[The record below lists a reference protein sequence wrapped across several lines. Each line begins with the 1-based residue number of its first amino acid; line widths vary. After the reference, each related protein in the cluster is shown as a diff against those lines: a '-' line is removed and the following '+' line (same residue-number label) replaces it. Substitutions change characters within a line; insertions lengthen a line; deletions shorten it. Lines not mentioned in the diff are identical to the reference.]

1 MGMTDTFTAR
11 LGAGRAFAATA
22 PARTLVDIADVP
34 LAAWRDLFS
43 RALEPNAFYHPAWAR
58 AASQHSREAAG
69 AKALLVWDPN
79 NRSRLIGLM
88 PVVWSWQALGL
99 PLPLLVAW
107 QPYTRLTTP
116 LLDAE
121 HAYEAASGLI
131 DAARDAGAIAILH
144 GDHAPDGPAAKM
156 LHDALA
162 ARGISPRV
170 TRVRDRARLDATAD
184 ADAMLHDALG
194 AKKLKELRRQRNR
207 LEDGG
212 EVKFTIASSPAAVS
226 AALDKFL
233 AIEASGWKGARGTA
247 LADDA
252 GDIAFMRASTA
263 ALAADGLCEIVT
275 LSSGDAPVASGIV
288 LRHASHAYFFKI
300 AYDEALAKSS
310 PGVQLTLDL
319 TRHLCGDAA
328 ITEVDSTANAYHPMI
343 DKIWRGRLAIATA
356 ILPLR
361 PHDPFVGAIQF
372 LVHARERLR
381 RDARRHFHLLQDKL
395 HALREKFR

>member
-1 MGMTDTFTAR
+1 MTDTFTAR
-11 LGAGRAFAATA
+11 IGIAKTFAAHA

-43 RALEPNAFYHPAWAR
+43 RSLEPNAFYHPSWAR

-69 AKALLVWDPN
+69 AKALLAWDPY
-79 NRSRLIGLM
+79 NRTRLIGLM
-88 PVVWSWQALGL
+88 PVLTGWQALGL

-121 HAYEAASGLI
+121 RAYEAATGLI
-131 DAARDAGAIAILH
+131 DAAREAGAHAILH
-144 GDHAPDGPAAKM
+144 NDYAPDGLAART

-162 ARGISPRV
+162 ARGITPRV
-170 TRVRDRARLDATAD
+170 MRVRDRAKLDATVD
-184 ADAMLHDALG
+184 AEAMLSDALG

-212 EVKFTIASSPAAVS
+212 EVRFTIASSPAAIS

-247 LADDA
+247 LAADD

-275 LSSGDAPVASGIV
+275 LLSGDKPVASGIV
-288 LRHASHAYFFKI
+288 LRHGAHAYFFKI
-300 AYDEALAKSS
+300 AYDETLAKSS

-319 TRHLCGDAA
+319 TRHLCADPA
-328 ITEVDSTANAYHPMI
+328 IAEVDSTANAYHPMI

-356 ILPLR
+356 LIPLR
-361 PHDPFVGAIQF
+361 PHDPFIGAIQF
-372 LVHARERLR
+372 LIHARERMR
-381 RDARRHFHLLQDKL
+381 RDARRYFHLLQDKL
-395 HALREKFR
+395 HAFREKFR